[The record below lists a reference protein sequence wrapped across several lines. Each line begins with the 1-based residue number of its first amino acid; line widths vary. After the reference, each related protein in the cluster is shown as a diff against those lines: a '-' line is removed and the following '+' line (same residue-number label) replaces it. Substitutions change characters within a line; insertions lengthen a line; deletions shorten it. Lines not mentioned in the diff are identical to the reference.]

1 MLRPGD
7 RVVTPTDET
16 AFVELVRGDGSV
28 LCRYAG
34 ALIKQNAEVVLQA
47 KLLARWENEKPRP
60 APVRVGF
67 K

>member
-1 MLRPGD
+1 MLRLGD
-7 RVVTPTDET
+7 RVVTPADET
-16 AFVELVRGDGSV
+16 AFVELVRGDGTV

-34 ALIKQNAEVVLQA
+34 ALNKSNAEVVLQT

-60 APVRVGF
+60 APVRVGW